1 MRLEPGMAL
10 QPINIAIKA
19 CQEVQRE
26 PQIDDGRGWA
36 FRTSRFF
43 AGRGLLTTR
52 CWGARVGAAGP
63 PPGCSHAVFLLR
75 HCGHLSHLAYAT
87 AIPAHS
93 LGALCDPWQWR
104 VYTAF
109 RLSSAIS

>member
-1 MRLEPGMAL
+1 MSLEPGVVL
-10 QPINIAIKA
+10 QPIDRAIKA
-19 CQEVQRE
+19 GQELQGE

-63 PPGCSHAVFLLR
+63 PPGGSHAVFLLR
-75 HCGHLSHLAYAT
+75 HCGHLPHLAYA
-87 AIPAHS
+87 IGPIFVVYNSSDS
-93 LGALCDPWQWR
+93 LC
-104 VYTAF
+104 F
-109 RLSSAIS
+109 LSVSIL

>member
-1 MRLEPGMAL
+1 MRLEPGVAL
-10 QPINIAIKA
+10 QPVDRAIKA
-19 CQEVQRE
+19 CQKLQGE

-63 PPGCSHAVFLLR
+63 SPGCSHAVFLLR
-75 HCGHLSHLAYAT
+75 NCGHLPHLA
-87 AIPAHS
+87 
-93 LGALCDPWQWR
+93 
-104 VYTAF
+104 
-109 RLSSAIS
+109 SAIGPIFVVDNSSDPLCFLSGSTL